1 VKAVMFCH
9 WVSRMIKKK
18 VPLRFRT
25 EKWEVPPGGIVD
37 RSIEVLGYDKRFGY
51 NKKQNPT
58 TLNRLSKL

>member
-1 VKAVMFCH
+1 
-9 WVSRMIKKK
+9 MIKKK